1 MATLLA
7 TQLVETK
14 PRLLVDGHV
23 VGEPSA
29 FGSADYVHMY
39 MHTLRV
45 ERMYV
50 SMYVGL
56 GQDTPL
62 SGLEAAWTFNTCGL
76 GL

>member
-1 MATLLA
+1 M
-7 TQLVETK
+7 
-14 PRLLVDGHV
+14 
-23 VGEPSA
+23 GEPPA
-29 FGSADYVHMY
+29 VMGSADYVHMY

-62 SGLEAAWTFNTCGL
+62 SGHEAAWTFNTCGL